1 MLLGVTA
8 DVTRKKL
15 KMILSHLWRQR
26 HAKEEQ
32 LAVGERLLALLRALR
47 ALLAL
52 LARVNPSAHP
62 SQACRSL
69 PLASLKSQD

>member
-32 LAVGERLLALLRALR
+32 LAVRERLLALLRALR
-47 ALLAL
+47 ALLA
-52 LARVNPSAHP
+52 RVNPSAHP
-62 SQACRSL
+62 RQAWRSL